1 MIKPY
6 HIRKYKNLK
15 LEDEIIIKDSQNKII
30 LKMEPLKEIFIEQKK
45 VIPFKCEFNKSIKQ
59 TIKIDEQIYEGY
71 TVPNNFSA
79 YYFESEKIIIFNSS
93 KTLTNEFLKLLK
105 EKEEIEFEKVTFD
118 LKKILDSGTTVSK
131 GMHFKYADANVRSK
145 SFHGTNVEKNLEA
158 ESALNNDKVTYITIS
173 MDIAANGQISQ
184 KTINISKNSSISV
197 VSKLETEESYLELVF
212 NTYLKIKD
220 LLWYNKVIFQCF
232 NDGVFIARMDKHN
245 FIRNFY
251 PQFINWII

>member
-15 LEDEIIIKDSQNKII
+15 LEDEIIIKDNQNKII
-30 LKMEPLKEIFIEQKK
+30 LKMEPLNEIFIEQKK
-45 VIPFKCEFNKSIKQ
+45 VIPFKCEFNKSITQ

-71 TVPNNFSA
+71 TVPNYFSA

-105 EKEEIEFEKVTFD
+105 EKEEIEFEKVNFD

-173 MDIAANGQISQ
+173 LDIAANGQISQ

-220 LLWYNKVIFQCF
+220 LL
-232 NDGVFIARMDKHN
+232 
-245 FIRNFY
+245 
-251 PQFINWII
+251 